1 MKKDNIDI
9 IDKFGK
15 AIYVLLC
22 CIFIMILVLGLSPK
36 GLLTGLFKNYSNS
49 DDNLDNETNKVLE
62 TYYSSYV
69 ENIKIYEKYKSC
81 NSLEQVSKA
90 YKALSIANELANDFN
105 NYVEA
110 HKNELN
116 PEMLKEYPLE
126 KIS

>member
-1 MKKDNIDI
+1 MQDVLDERSDYMALMREKSLRELNV
-9 IDKFGK
+9 K
-15 AIYVLLC
+15 ATRAGHYPT
-22 CIFIMILVLGLSPK
+22 LSLDAAY
-36 GLLTGLFKNYSNS
+36 GYSNS
-49 DDNLDNETNKVLE
+49 DDNLDNETNNVLE

-69 ENIKIYEKYKSC
+69 ENIKIYETYKSC

-116 PEMLKEYPLE
+116 PEVLKEYPLE
-126 KIS
+126 EIS